1 MWGVGLEG
9 AASAPV
15 QPRAPPSTAAE
26 AAAPAEAAAHAEAAD
41 GFSAATPAASG
52 RGGQALAPAEP
63 ALSPEAP
70 ADGAAAGAP
79 ADPAEQR
86 RGEVG
91 VRAGDV
97 EAAEA
102 AEGKEEGEEAEGE
115 GEAVPGSYVT
125 REARRAL
132 FASPAEEVRS
142 EAAAPVVSGSL
153 PSWLRGRLV
162 LNGCGDYRGMSHL
175 FDGFACLTSVR
186 LGGGGAAATQRFLES
201 DAYSHFRRTGR
212 LKYREFA
219 TAPAPRLPGPLGW
232 ALSTAA
238 NVVAA
243 LTGLQGY
250 SDNASVT
257 LTPLPGGQLLA
268 LSETRNAAY
277 IVDAATLETIR
288 HVTYNPR
295 ADSIPGDISS
305 AHVKGPLPD
314 GRLLNFTRSL
324 PYGGY
329 HVFLQDP
336 VTLRREKIAFVKDR
350 DPAAPCWI
358 HDMAATDRHLVIVEP
373 PLYFAMRALLLN
385 TRAPYV
391 FADWRP
397 ETGTRVHVVAL
408 DGSGVVTHTAPT
420 HFTFHFANAFQRPS
434 GSGSGS
440 EICVDYSVYDDA
452 TIINDL
458 SLDAMITYPGK
469 DISPSRLRRLTIPLT
484 DASGR
489 PVGPSAL
496 AAPAPLIRDEAAY
509 GNFIEFPAVSPA
521 VRGLPY
527 RYAYGTA
534 AVRPTNMGNALA
546 RHDLQ
551 EGTSKIWFEP
561 GAMPSEPCFVPR
573 PGATREDD
581 GVVLAPIARGDGG
594 SQLLVLDGGSW
605 EELARVQLPF
615 AVPYRFHGAWVP
627 QEE

>member
-1 MWGVGLEG
+1 MQQQVVMGK
-9 AASAPV
+9 
-15 QPRAPPSTAAE
+15 
-26 AAAPAEAAAHAEAAD
+26 
-41 GFSAATPAASG
+41 
-52 RGGQALAPAEP
+52 
-63 ALSPEAP
+63 
-70 ADGAAAGAP
+70 AAGALPPSRQMRPSLALRPRTGQPRSVVAAVSAP
-79 ADPAEQR
+79 AQTAST
-86 RGEVG
+86 GI
-91 VRAGDV
+91 
-97 EAAEA
+97 
-102 AEGKEEGEEAEGE
+102 
-115 GEAVPGSYVT
+115 SSTYVSK
-125 REARRAL
+125 EARSAV
-132 FASPAEEVRS
+132 FSPATESRS

-201 DAYSHFRRTGR
+201 DAYSHYKRTGKM
-212 LKYREFA
+212 KYREFA
-219 TAPAPRLPGPLGW
+219 TPLPANGPLER
-232 ALSTAA
+232 AAAVVDNLMTLLSKGRAFT
-238 NVVAA
+238 
-243 LTGLQGY
+243 
-250 SDNASVT
+250 DNASVSI
-257 LTPLPGGQLLA
+257 TPLSSGEVLA
-268 LSETRNAAY
+268 LSETRTSAY
-277 IVDAATLETIR
+277 VLDPATLAVKR
-288 HVTYNPR
+288 QVDYPD
-295 ADSIPGDISS
+295 AVPGDLTT
-305 AHVKGPLPD
+305 AHPKTAPD
-314 GRLLNFTRSL
+314 GRLINFTRSL
-324 PYGGY
+324 PFGGY

-336 VTLRREKIAFVKDR
+336 VTLKRTQIAFIRDR

-373 PLYFAMRALLLN
+373 PIYINMQSLVVGTPCPHAFM
-385 TRAPYV
+385 
-391 FADWRP
+391 DWRP